1 MMSNQTSDLPLVGD
15 KLGTN
20 PFVDLT
26 EDYKV
31 LEWYDGP
38 LLSCARFPGNP
49 QWYVLHWAD
58 VDSRCNRWIVYDVS
72 PTDLDVMANKDNTST
87 CREIISRS
95 KELYLLDIDNEFQH
109 VATYR
114 VTFNELDSYGVLPAE
129 SMTYGNP
136 DSV

>member
-1 MMSNQTSDLPLVGD
+1 
-15 KLGTN
+15 
-20 PFVDLT
+20 
-26 EDYKV
+26 
-31 LEWYDGP
+31 
-38 LLSCARFPGNP
+38 
-49 QWYVLHWAD
+49 
-58 VDSRCNRWIVYDVS
+58 
-72 PTDLDVMANKDNTST
+72 MANKDNTST

-136 DSV
+136 HPN